1 MRTRTL
7 FLAGVVLGAVMG
19 VALLFAGTLTLLPGL
34 VVWTWLAAKRP
45 RFVGA
50 SGGLLG
56 FGASWLLVF
65 GRAAYRC
72 TTDATC
78 TQPDLRPW
86 LGLGAA
92 LLVAGLALG
101 LIALRRLRQA

>member
-1 MRTRTL
+1 MQTRTL
-7 FLAGVVLGAVMG
+7 FLAGVVLGAGMG
-19 VALLFAGTLTLLPGL
+19 VALLVAGTLTLLPGL
-34 VVWTWLAAKRP
+34 VVWAWLFVKRP

-56 FGASWLLVF
+56 FGAGWLLVF
-65 GRAAYRC
+65 GQAAYRC
-72 TTDATC
+72 ATDATC

-92 LLVAGLALG
+92 IAIAGVALG
-101 LIALRRLRQA
+101 LDSLRRLRQP